1 MRRGQCILRF
11 SCLALLCLLLSCVVQ
26 DGVARKIAR
35 RQLHDAEVEGGD
47 APAPA
52 ANATAPGNATQI
64 DMTEMPDEIPA
75 NETLVGENITATN
88 GRKFSLHFLFSLAPH
103 DSMN

>member
-1 MRRGQCILRF
+1 M
-11 SCLALLCLLLSCVVQ
+11 Q